1 MDYIRK
7 DYIREVSISKVMITP
22 EMARSL
28 LENNPI
34 NRTPP
39 KTKVN
44 EYASDMLSGD
54 FLFAGHT
61 VCLSKERKLLDG
73 QQRLMACVQSDT
85 PFYTILVENLPE
97 DIIRVIDSGKKRTYS
112 DQLKMDGHKKP
123 GLLAASIKMLTL
135 IARKNPKDAGY
146 YTTTQLNQVL
156 KKHPFIVDSVD
167 RGSNT
172 FKKADPILSAI
183 HYIANY
189 TGHEH
194 KADQFIETWKGGVK
208 NYENDPIVYIREKLY
223 EDLGKVKK
231 MTTVTRMRYI
241 MYSWQKF
248 KLNQPIQAA
257 RPQTFEM
264 QGWDKT
270 TCGIK

>member
-1 MDYIRK
+1 MNMDYI
-7 DYIREVSISKVMITP
+7 DNVELSKALITP
-22 EMARSL
+22 EIAKRF

-34 NRTPP
+34 NRRASEV
-39 KTKVN
+39 KIK
-44 EYASDMLSGD
+44 EYALDMLNND

-61 VCLSKERKLLDG
+61 VCLSDTGKLLDG
-73 QQRLMACVQSDT
+73 QQRLMACVQT
-85 PFYTILVENLPE
+85 NKPFHTILVENLPE
-97 DIIRVIDSGKKRTYS
+97 EVIRVIDSGKKRTYA
-112 DQLKMDGHKKP
+112 DQLKMDGYKKP

-156 KKHPFIVDSVD
+156 KKHPFIVESVD

-264 QGWDKT
+264 EGWDKI
-270 TCGIK
+270 TCGVK